1 MSVLSATPRRSANPA
16 LCLLAA
22 QPVRVARLRR
32 IGTGALVL
40 GVVPSVA
47 WAHAGR
53 VPEPHDL
60 WTAWTFA
67 PTVIVG
73 LALACALY
81 ARGVRALW
89 RAAGGGRGIAKW
101 RVACFAGGIFT
112 LVLALVSPIDAV
124 ASALFAVH
132 MIQHMLLVVVAA
144 PLLVLGDA
152 GSATLWALDI
162 DARRAVGSWWRE
174 QRALA
179 AVWHVLRLPVVAFT
193 LHVAALWLWHVPTL
207 YDAAL
212 RHESVHVAEHVSFL
226 LTALL
231 FWYPIADAHPRR
243 RFGVGVATLYLFA
256 AGLQCTLLGALI
268 TLAHRPWYFGH
279 YATTA
284 AWGLTPLEDQQLAGL
299 VMWIPAGLVYLV
311 ALIPTVLPVLRG
323 NAQWGT
329 SPTVAGAS
337 ARGMP

>member
-1 MSVLSATPRRSANPA
+1 VFRLPPVGACA
-16 LCLLAA
+16 LALAA
-22 QPVRVARLRR
+22 
-32 IGTGALVL
+32 
-40 GVVPSVA
+40 VPRPA

-53 VPEPHDL
+53 APEPHDL
-60 WTAWTFA
+60 WTTWTFA
-67 PTVIVG
+67 PAVIIG
-73 LALACALY
+73 LALACWLY

-89 RAAGGGRGIAKW
+89 RSAGIGRGVGRW
-101 RVACFAGGIFT
+101 RVACFAGGGT
-112 LVLALVSPIDAV
+112 VLALALVSPIDGV

-132 MIQHMLLVVVAA
+132 MLQHMLLVVVAA
-144 PLLVLGDA
+144 PLLMLGDV
-152 GSATLWALDI
+152 GTATLWALGI
-162 DARRAVGSWWRE
+162 AARRDVGAWWRA
-174 QRALA
+174 RRVLP
-179 AVWHVLRLPVVAFT
+179 AVWRVLRLPIVAFT
-193 LHVAALWLWHVPTL
+193 LHVAALWLWHVPSL

-212 RHESVHVAEHVSFL
+212 RHESVHVAEHASFF

-243 RFGVGVATLYLFA
+243 RFGIGVATLYLFA

-268 TLAHRPWYFGH
+268 TMARHPWYVGH

-323 NAQWGT
+323 GGAQWAA
-329 SPTVAGAS
+329 SPTAAGVS
-337 ARGMP
+337 ARGTP

>member
-1 MSVLSATPRRSANPA
+1 VVLPR
-16 LCLLAA
+16 
-22 QPVRVARLRR
+22 
-32 IGTGALVL
+32 
-40 GVVPSVA
+40 VA

-53 VPEPHDL
+53 APEPHDL

-73 LALACALY
+73 LVVACALY

-89 RAAGGGRGIAKW
+89 RAAGTGRGLPIW
-101 RVACFAGGIFT
+101 RTGCFGGGVAA
-112 LVLALVSPIDAV
+112 LALALLSPIDRV
-124 ASALFAVH
+124 ATALFAVH

-144 PLLVLGDA
+144 PLLVLGDVGTA
-152 GSATLWALDI
+152 ALWALDI
-162 DARRAVGSWWRE
+162 DARRAVGAWWRA
-174 QRALA
+174 QRVLSGI
-179 AVWHVLRLPVVAFT
+179 WHVLRRPVVAFT
-193 LHVAALWLWHVPTL
+193 LHVAALWLWHVPAL

-212 RHESVHVAEHVSFL
+212 RHESVHVAEHASFL

-243 RFGVGVATLYLFA
+243 RCGVGVATLYLFA

-268 TLAHRPWYFGH
+268 TMSRRPWYFGH

-311 ALIPTVLPVLRG
+311 ALLLAVLPVLRG
-323 NAQWGT
+323 GAQWVT

-337 ARGMP
+337 ARGTP